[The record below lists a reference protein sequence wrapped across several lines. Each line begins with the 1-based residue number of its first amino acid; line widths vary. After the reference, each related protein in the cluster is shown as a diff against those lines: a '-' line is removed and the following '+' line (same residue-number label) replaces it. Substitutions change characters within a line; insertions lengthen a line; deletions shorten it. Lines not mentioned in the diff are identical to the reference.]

1 MSENWAE
8 NITEDQ
14 EKITKVLSGYIAD
27 MADLF
32 EILVKDMSNEDALIC
47 KKGYVDT
54 ILRTLGLEEKED
66 KC

>member
-47 KKGYVDT
+47 KKAM
-54 ILRTLGLEEKED
+54 
-66 KC
+66 